1 MKSTSF
7 RRAILPGVAVIAMAL
22 SACGG
27 ADAGADS
34 GSGDGASGS
43 VAVDGSSTVFPMSNA
58 AAELLNEENPDVQVA
73 VAESGTGGGF
83 EKFCAGQTDISDAS
97 RPIEQEEKDA
107 CAKEG
112 IEYTELQVATDA
124 LTVVVHPDLDVDCLT
139 TDQLVKLWEPGSKVT
154 NWNQLDPSFP
164 DQEISLFGPGSDSG
178 TYDYMAADVIGA
190 ESETTRDDYEASED
204 DNVLVQGVAGTE
216 GATGYFGYT
225 YYEENAD
232 SLKAV
237 AIDDGNGCVAALG
250 RDRPGRRVHPAL
262 APAVHLR
269 EELGVQ
275 RQRCRQ
281 GVRRLLHREPRRH
294 RRGRQVHPAQRRP
307 VLEDAVGARGHLG
320 LIVTH
325 EQPHSAPGRPVR
337 EDGPVGRARPQPQ
350 APAGGDRHPGHPD
363 ALGVP
368 VGGDHRRDH
377 RRAHPP
383 GAGLLRRGALR

>member
-58 AAELLNEENPDVQVA
+58 AAELLNEENPAVQVA

-237 AIDDGNGCVAALG
+237 AIDDGNGCVAPSAETAQAGEYTPLSRPLFVYVKNSAYNDNAAVKEYVDFYIENLADIADVGKFIPLSDDLYSKTQSAL
-250 RDRPGRRVHPAL
+250 
-262 APAVHLR
+262 
-269 EELGVQ
+269 E
-275 RQRCRQ
+275 
-281 GVRRLLHREPRRH
+281 
-294 RRGRQVHPAQRRP
+294 
-307 VLEDAVGARGHLG
+307 G
-320 LIVTH
+320 L
-325 EQPHSAPGRPVR
+325 SG
-337 EDGPVGRARPQPQ
+337 
-350 APAGGDRHPGHPD
+350 
-363 ALGVP
+363 
-368 VGGDHRRDH
+368 
-377 RRAHPP
+377 
-383 GAGLLRRGALR
+383 

>member
-1 MKSTSF
+1 VKSTSF
-7 RRAILPGVAVIAMAL
+7 RRAILPGVAVLAMAL

-27 ADAGADS
+27 ADAGADT
-34 GSGDGASGS
+34 GSGNGASGS

-58 AAELLNEENPDVQVA
+58 AAELLNEENPDVKVT

-178 TYDYMAADVIGA
+178 TYDYMASDVIGA
-190 ESETTRDDYEASED
+190 ESETTREDYEASED

-232 SLKAV
+232 SLKALS
-237 AIDDGNGCVAALG
+237 IDDGNGCVAPSAETAQAGEYTPLSRPLFIYVKNAAYNDNAAVKEYVDFYVENLADIADVGKFIPLSDDLYSKTQSAL
-250 RDRPGRRVHPAL
+250 
-262 APAVHLR
+262 
-269 EELGVQ
+269 E
-275 RQRCRQ
+275 
-281 GVRRLLHREPRRH
+281 
-294 RRGRQVHPAQRRP
+294 
-307 VLEDAVGARGHLG
+307 G
-320 LIVTH
+320 L
-325 EQPHSAPGRPVR
+325 SG
-337 EDGPVGRARPQPQ
+337 
-350 APAGGDRHPGHPD
+350 
-363 ALGVP
+363 
-368 VGGDHRRDH
+368 
-377 RRAHPP
+377 
-383 GAGLLRRGALR
+383 

>member
-7 RRAILPGVAVIAMAL
+7 RRAILPGVAVLAMAL

-34 GSGDGASGS
+34 GSGSSGASGS

-58 AAELLNEENPDVQVA
+58 AAELLNEENPDVKVT

-83 EKFCAGQTDISDAS
+83 EKFCDGQTDISDAS

-178 TYDYMAADVIGA
+178 TYDYMASDVIGA

-232 SLKAV
+232 SLKALS
-237 AIDDGNGCVAALG
+237 IDDGKGCVAPSAETAQAGEYTPLSRPLFVYVKNSAYNDNAAVKEYVDFYVENLADIADVGKFIPLSDDLYSKTQSAL
-250 RDRPGRRVHPAL
+250 
-262 APAVHLR
+262 
-269 EELGVQ
+269 E
-275 RQRCRQ
+275 
-281 GVRRLLHREPRRH
+281 
-294 RRGRQVHPAQRRP
+294 
-307 VLEDAVGARGHLG
+307 G
-320 LIVTH
+320 L
-325 EQPHSAPGRPVR
+325 SG
-337 EDGPVGRARPQPQ
+337 
-350 APAGGDRHPGHPD
+350 
-363 ALGVP
+363 
-368 VGGDHRRDH
+368 
-377 RRAHPP
+377 
-383 GAGLLRRGALR
+383 